1 MRSASP
7 AGSVAGGPDAPGK
20 CILLVEDDELLREAM
35 KMVLEW
41 EGYRVACAG
50 DGLEALARLRE
61 GCRPALILLDV
72 LLPVLDGARFRQQ
85 QRRDPDLAAIPVVVV
100 SALEAADCPEA
111 AAHVRKPFAPQELL
125 DAVRRH
131 G

>member
-1 MRSASP
+1 MRLAPSA
-7 AGSVAGGPDAPGK
+7 GGVAGGPAAPGQ
-20 CILLVEDDELLREAM
+20 CILLVEGDELLRGAI

-61 GCRPALILLDV
+61 GCRPSLILLDV
-72 LLPVLDGARFRQQ
+72 LLPVLDGVRFRQW
-85 QRRDPDLAAIPVVVV
+85 QRRDPDLADIPVVVV
-100 SALEAADCPEA
+100 SALDAFDCPEA

-131 G
+131 A